1 MEKQIS
7 KSMMLVKSIWNEKPT
22 FKMMPISDEC
32 PYIECIYDPDSSV
45 FVVISK
51 TKKTTLHMLPDL
63 DSYGVRVTGTKG
75 AKQSRHKMEVF
86 QEYYID
92 DVNDMKNII
101 DIFAKNSDSFDY
113 SKYITEKKAK
123 DIPVA
128 QG

>member
-32 PYIECIYDPDSSV
+32 PYVECIYDPDSSV

-92 DVNDMKNII
+92 DVSDMENVI

-113 SKYITEKKAK
+113 GKYITEKKAK